1 MWLLDCDYVTTPP
14 LYQIS
19 AHAAK
24 RKIAEFSSRGEEFLQ
39 KYDDLKVRQTRNL
52 DPLVY
57 LLSKVT
63 EDRRLCGFLQAVR
76 PLVEEVGLQE
86 ISNVRVLDVVEGEEV
101 ELPEKGE
108 CVVRGREPCRELV
121 RPCRGCTDPGGD

>member
-1 MWLLDCDYVTTPP
+1 M
-14 LYQIS
+14 S

-24 RKIAEFSSRGEEFLQ
+24 RKIAEFSLNGEQFLH

-76 PLVEEVGLQE
+76 PGAEEAGLHEVSDVKVLDLVEGQ
-86 ISNVRVLDVVEGEEV
+86 EV
-101 ELPEKGE
+101 ELPEKGG
-108 CVVRGREPCRELV
+108 CGQQVVVARGRYITCI
-121 RPCRGCTDPGGD
+121 